1 MLPQIAEKIGTNV
14 ADMILPIQ
22 LSAGMGR
29 TISPIAGVIIAIAG
43 LSGLSPFDIV
53 RRTVIPMLSGWLIM
67 LAITFSRSGQI
78 MQILPFL
85 VGIIALLAVITFI
98 IKRRVNP
105 QVASE
110 M

>member
-1 MLPQIAEKIGTNV
+1 
-14 ADMILPIQ
+14 
-22 LSAGMGR
+22 
-29 TISPIAGVIIAIAG
+29 
-43 LSGLSPFDIV
+43 
-53 RRTVIPMLSGWLIM
+53 MLSGWLIM

-98 IKRRVNP
+98 IKKRANP

-110 M
+110 V